1 LLKWQPLDQVFEF
14 EDMQW
19 HDQLMGFGVQDGT
32 YDSAKLLTAIVEKS
46 VIPKFQIIM
55 TNSYDLS
62 HCNQTKFAIR
72 CISRL
77 LDYTVVKSDAMQNL
91 LDSVEDR
98 INSFIQESMSH
109 VPVSMN
115 QSQEARLEDV
125 EWKQKWLEFYFI
137 VKGVLTID
145 S

>member
-1 LLKWQPLDQVFEF
+1 
-14 EDMQW
+14 
-19 HDQLMGFGVQDGT
+19 
-32 YDSAKLLTAIVEKS
+32 
-46 VIPKFQIIM
+46 
-55 TNSYDLS
+55 
-62 HCNQTKFAIR
+62 
-72 CISRL
+72 
-77 LDYTVVKSDAMQNL
+77 
-91 LDSVEDR
+91 
-98 INSFIQESMSH
+98 